1 MPQFKSKIAVGSDSY
16 EQNRKDMLA
25 LIDHL
30 RSLEQRAV
38 AASEKRRPTF
48 EKRGQLTPH
57 ERLKRLLDPGMP
69 WLQLYN
75 MANYL
80 VEDDNPETSIPGGSA
95 ILGIGFVK
103 GVRCMIWVDDSGIR
117 AGAATAGGWD
127 ASKGAQKMAQQF
139 KLPFHPSGRERRRQS
154 DGI

>member
-1 MPQFKSKIAVGSDSY
+1 MPQFKSKIVTGSDSY
-16 EQNRKDMLA
+16 AQNRKDMLA

-30 RSLEQRAV
+30 RSLEKRAV
-38 AASEKRRPTF
+38 EASEKRRPTF

-80 VEDDNPETSIPGGSA
+80 V
-95 ILGIGFVK
+95 
-103 GVRCMIWVDDSGIR
+103 
-117 AGAATAGGWD
+117 
-127 ASKGAQKMAQQF
+127 
-139 KLPFHPSGRERRRQS
+139 
-154 DGI
+154 